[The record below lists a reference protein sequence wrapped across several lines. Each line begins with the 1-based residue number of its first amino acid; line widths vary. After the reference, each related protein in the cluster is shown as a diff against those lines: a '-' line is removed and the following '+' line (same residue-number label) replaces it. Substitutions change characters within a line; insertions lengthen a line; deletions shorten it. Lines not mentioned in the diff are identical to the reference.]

1 MAPLTA
7 YNRPVDRR
15 HRKGYERT
23 PQEVICSMQSA
34 RRRALVIVFATL
46 LLASLTLQASAP
58 ALAAQ
63 EQMDIETIIKIREE
77 GLNNSQVMENI
88 SWLTDVYGPRLTGS
102 PQIEQAKE
110 WTMAKLE
117 EWGLENIHEERFSF
131 GKGWEVVRFN
141 AHMVEPQ
148 VMPIIGYPRSWS
160 SSTEGVINAD
170 VAYVTLQTAGDL
182 DTYRGNL
189 EGKIVFLQPIREVSM
204 LEGDL
209 VLRMTDELKEEART
223 SPIGG
228 SGGGGRGG
236 FRGRGGGGA
245 AGEGADRRLNRN
257 EINEFLLEESVAVLI
272 DRGSDSTTPAGGSNL
287 SWTTQRTD
295 GGTIF
300 PGGGGPRNEDAGNVV
315 PSATI
320 AVEHYNRM
328 MRILEKGIPVKMEVD
343 IQTRFHEE
351 TQPNGF
357 NIIAEIPGTDLAHE
371 IVMLGGHFDST
382 HGAVGAT
389 DNATGVAAMMEAM
402 RIFKTL
408 GIQPRR
414 TIRIGLWGGEE
425 QGLLGSRR
433 YVGEHLASRDGSDI
447 KPDYDNFSAYFNLDN
462 GTGRVHGVWLQGN
475 LAVKPIFEQWLT
487 MLDDL
492 GMDTL
497 GPRSVGGTD
506 HGSFDAVGL
515 PGFQF
520 MQDRLEYNSRTH
532 HSNMDFYD
540 RVQEEDVIQQAV
552 VAAVFAYNAA
562 MRDEK
567 LPRKPMER

>member
-1 MAPLTA
+1 M
-7 YNRPVDRR
+7 RPT
-15 HRKGYERT
+15 H
-23 PQEVICSMQSA
+23 
-34 RRRALVIVFATL
+34 RRALIFVFATL
-46 LLASLTLQASAP
+46 FLASISLQASGP
-58 ALAAQ
+58 AIAAQ
-63 EQMDIETIIKIREE
+63 QEELDIDTIIKIREE
-77 GLNNSQVMENI
+77 GLNNSQVMDHI
-88 SWLTDVYGPRLTGS
+88 SWLADVYGPRLTGS
-102 PQIEQAKE
+102 PQIEQAKD
-110 WTMAKLE
+110 WAISRFE
-117 EWGLENIHEERFSF
+117 EWGLENIHEERFEF
-131 GKGWEVVRFN
+131 GQGWEVVRFN
-141 AHMVEPQ
+141 AHMIEPQ

-160 SSTEGVINAD
+160 SSTDGAVIAD
-170 VAYVTLQTAGDL
+170 IEYVTLQTAADL
-182 DTYRGNL
+182 ERYRGNL
-189 EGKIVFLQPIREVSM
+189 EGKIVLLQPIREVNM
-204 LEGDL
+204 LEGNL
-209 VLRMTDELKEEART
+209 VLRMTDELKAEART
-223 SPIGG
+223 SAIGG
-228 SGGGGRGG
+228 GDGGRGG
-236 FRGRGGGGA
+236 FRGRGGR
-245 AGEGADRRLNRN
+245 GEGGERGAGDDDPDRPLDRD
-257 EINEFLLEESVAVLI
+257 EINDFLLEENVAVLI
-272 DRGSDSTTPAGGSNL
+272 DRGSDSTTRAGGSDL
-287 SWTTQRTD
+287 SWSTQRTD

-300 PGGGGPRNEDAGNVV
+300 PGGGGPRDDNAGNVV

-328 MRILEKGIPVKMEVD
+328 MRILEKGIPVRMEID

-351 TQPNGF
+351 TRPNGF
-357 NIIAEIPGTDLAHE
+357 NLIAEIPGTDLAHE

-433 YVGEHLASRDGSDI
+433 YVGEHFASRDRSDI

-462 GTGRVHGVWLQGN
+462 GTGRIRGVWLQGN

-492 GMDTL
+492 GVDTL

-520 MQDRLEYNSRTH
+520 MQDRLEYNARTH

-540 RVQEEDVIQQAV
+540 RVQEEDAIQQAV

>member
-1 MAPLTA
+1 MRTA
-7 YNRPVDRR
+7 R
-15 HRKGYERT
+15 
-23 PQEVICSMQSA
+23 Q
-34 RRRALVIVFATL
+34 RALVVLLATL
-46 LLASLTLQASAP
+46 FVASLTLQASAP

-63 EQMDIETIIKIREE
+63 EEMDIDTIIKIREE
-77 GLNNSQVMENI
+77 GLNNSQVMDHI
-88 SWLTDVYGPRLTGS
+88 SWLSDVYGPRLTGS

-110 WTMAKLE
+110 WAMARFE
-117 EWGLENIHEERFSF
+117 EWGLENIHEERFDF
-131 GKGWEVVRFN
+131 GQGWEVVRFN
-141 AHMVEPQ
+141 AHMIEPQ

-160 SSTEGVINAD
+160 SSTDGVVAAD
-170 VAYVTLQTAGDL
+170 VEYVTLQTAGDL
-182 DTYRGNL
+182 DRYRGNL
-189 EGKIVFLQPIREVSM
+189 EGKIVLLQPIREVNM

-209 VLRMTDELKEEART
+209 VMRMDEEMKEEART
-223 SPIGG
+223 TPIP
-228 SGGGGRGG
+228 SGGEGGRAGRG
-236 FRGRGGGGA
+236 FRGRGGRGGRGGA
-245 AGEGADRRLNRN
+245 GGAGDEDDPDRPLGRN
-257 EINEFLLEESVAVLI
+257 EINDFLFEENAAVLI
-272 DRGSDSTTPAGGSNL
+272 DRGSDSTNVAGGGSGL
-287 SWTTQRTD
+287 SWRTQRTD
-295 GGTIF
+295 GGTVF
-300 PGGGGPRNEDAGNVV
+300 PGGGGPRDENAGNVV

-328 MRILEKGIPVKMEVD
+328 MRILEKGIPVRMEVD

-351 TQPNGF
+351 TRPNGF
-357 NIIAEIPGTDLAHE
+357 NLIAEISGTDLAHE
-371 IVMLGGHFDST
+371 IVMIGGHFDST
-382 HGAVGAT
+382 HAAVGAT
-389 DNATGVAAMMEAM
+389 DNATGVAAMMEVM

-414 TIRIGLWGGEE
+414 TVRIGLWGGEE
-425 QGLLGSRR
+425 QGLIGSRV
-433 YVGEHLASRDGSDI
+433 YVGEHFASRDRSDI

-462 GTGRVHGVWLQGN
+462 GTGRIRGVWLQGN
-475 LAVKPIFEQWLT
+475 LAVKPIFQQWLT

-520 MQDRLEYNSRTH
+520 MQDRLEYNARTH

-540 RVQEEDVIQQAV
+540 RVQEADVIQQAV

-567 LPRKPMER
+567 LPRKPMDR

>member
-1 MAPLTA
+1 M
-7 YNRPVDRR
+7 RPT
-15 HRKGYERT
+15 H
-23 PQEVICSMQSA
+23 
-34 RRRALVIVFATL
+34 RRALIFVFATL
-46 LLASLTLQASAP
+46 FLASISLQASSP
-58 ALAAQ
+58 AIAAQ
-63 EQMDIETIIKIREE
+63 QEELDIDTIIKIREE
-77 GLNNSQVMENI
+77 GLNNSQVMDHI
-88 SWLTDVYGPRLTGS
+88 SWLADVYGPRLTGS
-102 PQIEQAKE
+102 PQIEQAKD
-110 WTMAKLE
+110 WAISRFE
-117 EWGLENIHEERFSF
+117 EWGLENIHEERFEF
-131 GKGWEVVRFN
+131 GQGWEVVRFN
-141 AHMVEPQ
+141 AHMIEPQ

-160 SSTEGVINAD
+160 SSTDGAVIAD
-170 VAYVTLQTAGDL
+170 IEYVTLQTAADL
-182 DTYRGNL
+182 ERYRGNL
-189 EGKIVFLQPIREVSM
+189 EGKIVLLQPIREVNM
-204 LEGDL
+204 LEGNL
-209 VLRMTDELKEEART
+209 VLRMTDELKAEART
-223 SPIGG
+223 SAIGG
-228 SGGGGRGG
+228 GDGGRGG
-236 FRGRGGGGA
+236 FRGRGGR
-245 AGEGADRRLNRN
+245 GEGGERGAGDDDPDRPLDRD
-257 EINEFLLEESVAVLI
+257 EINDFLLEENVAVLI
-272 DRGSDSTTPAGGSNL
+272 DRGSDSTTRAGGSDL
-287 SWTTQRTD
+287 SWSTQRTD

-300 PGGGGPRNEDAGNVV
+300 PGGGGPRDDNAGNVV

-328 MRILEKGIPVKMEVD
+328 MRILEKGIPVRMEID

-351 TQPNGF
+351 TRPNGF
-357 NIIAEIPGTDLAHE
+357 NLIAEIPGTDLAHE

-433 YVGEHLASRDGSDI
+433 YVGEHFASRDRSDI

-462 GTGRVHGVWLQGN
+462 GTGRIRGVWLQGN

-492 GMDTL
+492 GVDTL

-520 MQDRLEYNSRTH
+520 MQDRLEYNARTH

-540 RVQEEDVIQQAV
+540 RVQEEDAIQQAV

>member
-1 MAPLTA
+1 M
-7 YNRPVDRR
+7 RPT
-15 HRKGYERT
+15 H
-23 PQEVICSMQSA
+23 
-34 RRRALVIVFATL
+34 RRALIFVFATL
-46 LLASLTLQASAP
+46 FLASISLQASSP
-58 ALAAQ
+58 AIAAQ
-63 EQMDIETIIKIREE
+63 QEELDIDTIIKIREE
-77 GLNNSQVMENI
+77 GLNNSQVMDHI
-88 SWLTDVYGPRLTGS
+88 SWLADVYGPRLTGS
-102 PQIEQAKE
+102 PQIEQAKD
-110 WTMAKLE
+110 WAISRFE
-117 EWGLENIHEERFSF
+117 EWGLENIHEERFEF
-131 GKGWEVVRFN
+131 GQGWEVVRFN
-141 AHMVEPQ
+141 AHMIEPQ

-160 SSTEGVINAD
+160 SSTDGAVIAD
-170 VAYVTLQTAGDL
+170 IEYVTLQTAADL
-182 DTYRGNL
+182 ERYRGNL
-189 EGKIVFLQPIREVSM
+189 EGKIVLLQPIREVNM
-204 LEGDL
+204 LEGNL
-209 VLRMTDELKEEART
+209 VLRMTDELKAEART
-223 SPIGG
+223 SAIGG
-228 SGGGGRGG
+228 GGGGRGG
-236 FRGRGGGGA
+236 FRGRGGQ
-245 AGEGADRRLNRN
+245 GEGGERGAGDDDPDRPLDRD
-257 EINEFLLEESVAVLI
+257 EINDFLLEENVAVLI
-272 DRGSDSTTPAGGSNL
+272 DRGSDSTTRAGGSDL
-287 SWTTQRTD
+287 SWSTQRTD

-300 PGGGGPRNEDAGNVV
+300 PGGGGPRDDNAGNVV

-328 MRILEKGIPVKMEVD
+328 MRILEKGIPVRMEID

-351 TQPNGF
+351 TRPNGF
-357 NIIAEIPGTDLAHE
+357 NLIAEIPGTDLAHE

-433 YVGEHLASRDGSDI
+433 YVGEHFASRDRSDI

-462 GTGRVHGVWLQGN
+462 GTGRIRGVWLQGN

-492 GMDTL
+492 GVDTL

-520 MQDRLEYNSRTH
+520 MQDRLEYNARTH

-540 RVQEEDVIQQAV
+540 RVQEEDAIQQAV

>member
-1 MAPLTA
+1 MHKAHPRA
-7 YNRPVDRR
+7 F
-15 HRKGYERT
+15 
-23 PQEVICSMQSA
+23 VILFAAFLATSL
-34 RRRALVIVFATL
+34 ALQT
-46 LLASLTLQASAP
+46 SSP

-63 EQMDIETIIKIREE
+63 EPMDVETIIKIREE
-77 GLNNSQVMENI
+77 GLNNSQVMDHI
-88 SWLTDVYGPRLTGS
+88 SWLADVYGPRLTGS

-110 WTMAKLE
+110 WAMAKFE
-117 EWGLENIHEERFSF
+117 EWGLENIHEERFEF
-131 GKGWEVVRFN
+131 GQGWEVVRFN
-141 AHMVEPQ
+141 AHMIEPQ

-160 SSTEGVINAD
+160 SSTDGVVSAD
-170 VAYVTLQTAGDL
+170 VEYVTLETAGDL
-182 DTYRGNL
+182 ERYRGNL
-189 EGKIVFLQPIREVSM
+189 EGKIVLLQPAREVEM

-209 VLRMTDELKEEART
+209 VLRMTEELKEEARRSEIPT
-223 SPIGG
+223 GDSEG
-228 SGGGGRGG
+228 GG
-236 FRGRGGGGA
+236 FRGRGGRGNEA
-245 AGEGADRRLNRN
+245 TGADRPLGRS
-257 EINEFLLEESVAVLI
+257 EINDFLLEENVAVLI
-272 DRGSDSTTPAGGSNL
+272 DRGSDSLYPSGGSDL

-300 PGGGGPRNEDAGNVV
+300 PGGGGPRDDNAGNVV

-328 MRILEKGIPVKMEVD
+328 MRILEKGVPVRMEVD

-357 NIIAEIPGTDLAHE
+357 NLIAEIPGTDLAHE
-371 IVMLGGHFDST
+371 IVMIGGHFDST

-389 DNATGVAAMMEAM
+389 DNATGVAAMMEVM

-414 TIRIGLWGGEE
+414 TVRIGLWGGEE
-425 QGLLGSRR
+425 QGLIGSRV
-433 YVGEHLASRDGSDI
+433 YVTEHLAARDMSEI
-447 KPDYDNFSAYFNLDN
+447 HPDYDNFSAYFNLDN
-462 GTGRVHGVWLQGN
+462 GTGRIHGIWLQEN
-475 LAVKPIFEQWLT
+475 LAVKPIFAQWMT

-492 GMDTL
+492 GVDTL

-506 HGSFDAVGL
+506 HGSFDRVGL

-540 RVQEEDVIQQAV
+540 RVQEADVIQQAV

-562 MRDEK
+562 MRAEK
-567 LPRKPMER
+567 LPRKLMQR

>member
-1 MAPLTA
+1 MKAMRSVHQRA
-7 YNRPVDRR
+7 C
-15 HRKGYERT
+15 
-23 PQEVICSMQSA
+23 VIAFSI
-34 RRRALVIVFATL
+34 LF
-46 LLASLTLQASAP
+46 LASVSLQASSP
-58 ALAAQ
+58 ALAAPQ
-63 EQMDIETIIKIREE
+63 EQMDIDTIIKIRDE
-77 GLNNSQVMENI
+77 GLNNSQVMDHI

-102 PQIEQAKE
+102 PQIEQAKD
-110 WTMAKLE
+110 WTMAKFE
-117 EWGLENIHEERFSF
+117 EWGLSNIHEERFDF
-131 GKGWEVVRFN
+131 GQGWEVVRFN
-141 AHMVEPQ
+141 AHMTEPQ

-160 SSTEGVINAD
+160 SSTDGVISAD
-170 VAYVTLQTAGDL
+170 VEYVTLQTVGDL
-182 DTYRGNL
+182 DRYRGNL
-189 EGKIVFLQPIREVSM
+189 EGKIVLLQPIREVNM

-209 VLRMTDELKEEART
+209 VLRMTEEMKAEART
-223 SPIGG
+223 TPIDTG
-228 SGGGGRGG
+228 SAGGGRGG
-236 FRGRGGGGA
+236 FRGRGGRGAGGDDP
-245 AGEGADRRLNRN
+245 DRPLSRN
-257 EINEFLLEESVAVLI
+257 EINEFLLEENTAVLI

-287 SWTTQRTD
+287 SWSTQRTD

-300 PGGGGPRNEDAGNVV
+300 PGGGGPRDDNAGNVV

-328 MRILEKGIPVKMEVD
+328 MRILEKGLPVKMEVD

-351 TQPNGF
+351 TRPNGF
-357 NIIAEIPGTDLAHE
+357 NIIAEIPGTDLADE
-371 IVMLGGHFDST
+371 IVMIGGHFDST

-389 DNATGVAAMMEAM
+389 DNATGVAAMMEVM

-414 TIRIGLWGGEE
+414 TVRVGLWGGEE
-425 QGLLGSRR
+425 QGLIGSRV
-433 YVGEHLASRDGSDI
+433 YVGEHFASRDMSEI
-447 KPDYDNFSAYFNLDN
+447 KPDYDNFSAYFNIDN
-462 GTGRVHGVWLQGN
+462 GTGRIHGVWLQGN
-475 LAVKPIFEQWLT
+475 LAVKPIFEQWMT

-540 RVQEEDVIQQAV
+540 RVQEADVVQQAV

>member
-1 MAPLTA
+1 M
-7 YNRPVDRR
+7 
-15 HRKGYERT
+15 
-23 PQEVICSMQSA
+23 I
-34 RRRALVIVFATL
+34 
-46 LLASLTLQASAP
+46 
-58 ALAAQ
+58 
-63 EQMDIETIIKIREE
+63 
-77 GLNNSQVMENI
+77 
-88 SWLTDVYGPRLTGS
+88 
-102 PQIEQAKE
+102 
-110 WTMAKLE
+110 
-117 EWGLENIHEERFSF
+117 
-131 GKGWEVVRFN
+131 
-141 AHMVEPQ
+141 EPQ

-160 SSTEGVINAD
+160 SSTDGVVAAD
-170 VAYVTLQTAGDL
+170 IEYVTLQTAGDL
-182 DTYRGNL
+182 DRYRGNL

-209 VLRMTDELKEEART
+209 VLRMTGELKEEART
-223 SPIGG
+223 SPIPTGD
-228 SGGGGRGG
+228 SGGGRGG
-236 FRGRGGGGA
+236 FRGRGGRGGRG
-245 AGEGADRRLNRN
+245 AGGEDSPDRPLSRN
-257 EINEFLLEESVAVLI
+257 EINDFLYEENAAVLI

-287 SWTTQRTD
+287 SWATQRTD

-300 PGGGGPRNEDAGNVV
+300 PGGGGPRDDNAGNVV

-343 IQTRFHEE
+343 IQTRYHEE

-357 NIIAEIPGTDLAHE
+357 NLIAEIPGTDLAHE
-371 IVMLGGHFDST
+371 IVMIGGHFDST

-433 YVGEHLASRDGSDI
+433 YVGEHLASRDMGDI

-462 GTGRVHGVWLQGN
+462 GTGRIHGVWLQGN

-492 GMDTL
+492 GVDTL

-506 HGSFDAVGL
+506 HGSFDSVGL

-520 MQDRLEYNSRTH
+520 MQDRLEYNARTH

-567 LPRKPMER
+567 LPRKPVER

>member
-1 MAPLTA
+1 M
-7 YNRPVDRR
+7 RP
-15 HRKGYERT
+15 T
-23 PQEVICSMQSA
+23 PK
-34 RRRALVIVFATL
+34 RALALLLSTL
-46 LLASLTLQASAP
+46 FLASLTLQASSPAIAAP
-58 ALAAQ
+58 Q

-110 WTMAKLE
+110 WTMAKFE
-117 EWGLENIHEERFSF
+117 EWGVENIREERFDF
-131 GKGWEVVRFN
+131 GVGWEVVRFN
-141 AHMVEPQ
+141 VHMIEPQ

-160 SSTEGVINAD
+160 SSTEGVVNAD
-170 VAYVTLQTAGDL
+170 VEYVTLQTAGDL
-182 DTYRGNL
+182 ERYRGNL
-189 EGKIVFLQPIREVSM
+189 EGKIVLLQPIREVSM
-204 LEGDL
+204 LENDL
-209 VLRMTDELKEEART
+209 VLRMTEEMKEEART
-223 SPIGG
+223 SPIVPAA
-228 SGGGGRGG
+228 GGGGRG
-236 FRGRGGGGA
+236 RGRRGA
-245 AGEGADRRLNRN
+245 AGDGADRPLSRN
-257 EINEFLLEESVAVLI
+257 EINDFLYEENAAVLI

-287 SWTTQRTD
+287 SWQTQRTD

-300 PGGGGPRNEDAGNVV
+300 PGGGGPRNENAGQVV

-371 IVMLGGHFDST
+371 IVMIGGHFDST
-382 HGAVGAT
+382 HAAVGAT
-389 DNATGVAAMMEAM
+389 DNATGVAAMMEVM

-414 TIRIGLWGGEE
+414 TVRVGLWGGEE
-425 QGLLGSRR
+425 QGLIGSRR
-433 YVGEHLASRDGSDI
+433 YVAEHLASRDMSEVH
-447 KPDYDNFSAYFNLDN
+447 PDYDNLSAYFNIDN
-462 GTGRVHGVWLQGN
+462 GTGRIHGVWLQGN
-475 LAVKPIFEQWLT
+475 LAVKPIFEQWMT

-567 LPRKPMER
+567 LPRKPMAR

>member
-1 MAPLTA
+1 MRPAHKRVLTLLF
-7 YNRPVDRR
+7 
-15 HRKGYERT
+15 
-23 PQEVICSMQSA
+23 SA
-34 RRRALVIVFATL
+34 L
-46 LLASLTLQASAP
+46 LLASLSLQASSP
-58 ALAAQ
+58 AIAAQ
-63 EQMDIETIIKIREE
+63 QEEMDIETIIKIREE
-77 GLNNSQVMENI
+77 GLNNSQVMDHI
-88 SWLTDVYGPRLTGS
+88 SWLADVYGPRLTGS

-110 WTMAKLE
+110 WTMARLE
-117 EWGLENIHEERFSF
+117 EWGLENIHEERFEF

-141 AHMVEPQ
+141 VHMIEPQ

-160 SSTEGVINAD
+160 SSTDGVVAAD
-170 VAYVTLQTAGDL
+170 VEYVTLQTAGDL
-182 DTYRGNL
+182 DRYRGNL
-189 EGKIVFLQPIREVSM
+189 EGKIVLLQPIRQVNM

-228 SGGGGRGG
+228 GGGGGRGG
-236 FRGRGGGGA
+236 ARGRDGRGGRGGG
-245 AGEGADRRLNRN
+245 EDSPDRPLNRN
-257 EINEFLLEESVAVLI
+257 EINDFLYEENAAVLI

-287 SWTTQRTD
+287 SWSTQRTD
-295 GGTIF
+295 GGTVF
-300 PGGGGPRNEDAGNVV
+300 PGGGGPRDENAGNVV

-328 MRILEKGIPVKMEVD
+328 MRILEKGIPVRMEVD

-382 HGAVGAT
+382 HGSVGAT

-425 QGLLGSRR
+425 QGLIGSRV
-433 YVGEHLASRDGSDI
+433 YVGEHFASRDGSDI

-462 GTGRVHGVWLQGN
+462 GTGRIRGVWLQSN

-492 GMDTL
+492 GADTL

-540 RVQEEDVIQQAV
+540 RVQEGDVIQQAV
-552 VAAVFAYNAA
+552 VAAVFAFNAA

-567 LPRKPMER
+567 LPRKPQER